1 MGVGVALV
9 PSTCSGMLLV
19 SQLRLKVCPPTIRGA
34 NSQQLSLFWP
44 HRSVNPLQLAVY
56 ATRIATGRK
65 IMPRLMLD
73 PKRPAFESMN
83 FHGDHVQVI
92 QNAMSEVVNG
102 RGTAGRARLPIDG
115 VLMAGKTGTAQVVS
129 LNVGGGKGGSWKY
142 RDHGLFIGFAPV
154 DKPRYA
160 CAVVLEHG
168 GVNAHPNVQLAR
180 DALLLA
186 QKRDILGRRPA
197 YPVNAADARL

>member
-1 MGVGVALV
+1 M
-9 PSTCSGMLLV
+9 
-19 SQLRLKVCPPTIRGA
+19 
-34 NSQQLSLFWP
+34 
-44 HRSVNPLQLAVY
+44 
-56 ATRIATGRK
+56 IATANEPG
-65 IMPRLMLD
+65 
-73 PKRPAFESMN
+73 
-83 FHGDHVQVI
+83 
-92 QNAMSEVVNG
+92 
-102 RGTAGRARLPIDG
+102 GTAYAWRITEPAYA
-115 VLMAGKTGTAQVVS
+115 MAGKTGTAQVRVITAEERASGIRSNES
-129 LNVGGGKGGSWKY
+129 LPWKL

-168 GVNAHPNVQLAR
+168 GLNAHPNVQLAR